1 MSGRDLS
8 KLRFRF
14 LALGLLGLVAVATF
28 VLGAATAAPGPL
40 QYSNQGA
47 TTTDYTPLY
56 IGLAVVAVVAVI
68 VGLLVMM
75 RGRRSQS
82 PPPEDDM
89 APPMAGPAMAP
100 TYQAPPGDDGTTG
113 PYSDAPPPS

>member
-1 MSGRDLS
+1 MSARDLGR
-8 KLRFRF
+8 LRFRF
-14 LALGLLGLVAVATF
+14 LALGLLGIVALATF

-68 VGLLVMM
+68 VGLMVMM
-75 RGRRSQS
+75 RGRRSRS
-82 PPPEDDM
+82 PPPEDNM
-89 APPMAGPAMAP
+89 APPMAGAAMPP
-100 TYQAPPGDDGTTG
+100 TYQAPPGDDGSTG
-113 PYSDAPPPS
+113 LSSDSPPPS